1 MRRDM
6 LKSKIHRATVTQTRL
21 DYEGSITVDRSLCA
35 RADLRE
41 FERVEVYNVNTGARF
56 ATYVILGGPGEVC
69 VNGAAARLAAAGD
82 KVIIASYASYEEGEL
97 SGHAPLVVKCGE
109 PAFLAAGEGQA
120 RGHEVA
126 LELVGP

>member
-1 MRRDM
+1 M

-56 ATYVILGGPGEVC
+56 ATYVLLGGPGEVC

-82 KVIIASYASYEEGEL
+82 KVIIASYASYEDGEL
-97 SGHAPLVVKCGE
+97 SGHAPLVVKCAE
-109 PAFLAAGEGQA
+109 PEGLGGPDRA
-120 RGHEVA
+120 CGCRSDTGRG
-126 LELVGP
+126 